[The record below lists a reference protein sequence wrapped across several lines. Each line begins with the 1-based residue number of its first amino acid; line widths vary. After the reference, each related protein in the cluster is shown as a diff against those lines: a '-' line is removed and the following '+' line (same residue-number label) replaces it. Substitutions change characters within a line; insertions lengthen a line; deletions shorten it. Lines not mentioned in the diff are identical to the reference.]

1 MAHSLRNQLAS
12 LGTSFGVLT
21 HYRKSGNSKLVPRS
35 LCDAPIDMRLCG
47 PGLRKPS
54 DRPVLTAAL
63 CCLMFYL
70 FEAMAMTRGF
80 SAPQSRN
87 LMFLPRW
94 SVKQRQLCCVSYR
107 T

>member
-1 MAHSLRNQLAS
+1 MTAITFWSFSDKVAL
-12 LGTSFGVLT
+12 TSQW
-21 HYRKSGNSKLVPRS
+21 S

-70 FEAMAMTRGF
+70 FELMAKTRGF
-80 SAPQSRN
+80 KPPIKEP
-87 LMFLPRW
+87 MFLPRR
-94 SVKQRQLCCVSYR
+94 SVKQRQFCCVTYR

>member
-12 LGTSFGVLT
+12 FGTFFGTLT
-21 HYRKSGNSKLVPRS
+21 LEIGELKTCSRS

-63 CCLMFYL
+63 CCLMFYV
-70 FEAMAMTRGF
+70 FELMANTTIE
-80 SAPQSRN
+80 
-87 LMFLPRW
+87 
-94 SVKQRQLCCVSYR
+94 QRIRVPNQG

>member
-1 MAHSLRNQLAS
+1 
-12 LGTSFGVLT
+12 
-21 HYRKSGNSKLVPRS
+21 

-80 SAPQSRN
+80 SARQSRN
-87 LMFLPRW
+87 LMFFRDG
-94 SVKQRQLCCVSYR
+94 Q
-107 T
+107 

>member
-1 MAHSLRNQLAS
+1 VTAITFWSIFRQVALRSQ
-12 LGTSFGVLT
+12 
-21 HYRKSGNSKLVPRS
+21 RS

-47 PGLRKPS
+47 SGLRKPS

-70 FEAMAMTRGF
+70 FELMAKTRGF
-80 SAPQSRN
+80 SAPNQG
-87 LMFLPRW
+87 
-94 SVKQRQLCCVSYR
+94 

>member
-1 MAHSLRNQLAS
+1 
-12 LGTSFGVLT
+12 
-21 HYRKSGNSKLVPRS
+21 
-35 LCDAPIDMRLCG
+35 MRLCG

-80 SAPQSRN
+80 SARQSRN
-87 LMFLPRW
+87 LMFFRDG
-94 SVKQRQLCCVSYR
+94 Q
-107 T
+107 